1 MSNNSSNIAIKV
13 ETLKEINI
21 GNLTPEFPEFEIKP
35 QLRDLLTD
43 QVF

>member
-21 GNLTPEFPEFEIKP
+21 GNLTLEFVSLIGQTVSEQFKKFINY
-35 QLRDLLTD
+35 
-43 QVF
+43 